1 MKIFSFIYI
10 LTNTWNT
17 TLYIG
22 VTSNL
27 KKRIW
32 EHRQGV
38 VDGFTK
44 KYKLHKLIYFE
55 LFESIEN
62 AIAREKYLKGKK
74 RVYKEKLINK
84 KNPKWIDLYETI

>member
-27 KKRIW
+27 KKRIC